1 MRSVRSCAGSR
12 GIPLRVSPAA
22 QFRSSLLLTVVLI
35 LTASVHDPRRVA
47 QQKGTRMATK
57 RQDEYVDLRRLSAP
71 PKFQKPKRI
80 HPRRNLPLTGEGV
93 EREFHST
100 STRALLAPLA
110 LNPADDVK
118 IVLNSELTE
127 PGQEHTAS
135 NVGEPSCAMNGNV
148 VFYTGNWY
156 AAISTDGGK
165 TFGFIDPASTQK
177 STDPAGCTFCCD
189 QVVHYIPQLDTF
201 VWLLQYGPDTGDNI
215 QRLGFASSADLAAG
229 NLRFRFFD
237 LTTAMLGVP
246 GAFMDFPDVAVGANS
261 LYVTTNVF
269 TPGKVQSAVFR
280 LPLSGIAANAMTVDV
295 HLSSPDLD
303 SCRVVQNCGTTAYFA
318 AHKDTSTLEV
328 FAWPEGHPA
337 PTATSVPV
345 ARWIGGNTGY
355 RSRTPDGRR
364 WLDRA
369 DPRLTGATMTG
380 KEAWFAWGVDRNSN
394 HRPQP
399 FVQIARIDTTTMT
412 LLENINVF
420 DPDSATCYGALST
433 NAKNEVGISY
443 MIGGAVFPSHVVGI
457 LTGAQ
462 RNVIAA
468 ASERS
473 PLSDN
478 DGRFSWGD
486 YLTVRRARPDEN
498 LFAATGYTLKGKS
511 DSDNRDSTPRFVL
524 FGRASDTGQPAGGD
538 PGGGGT
544 GDTTGPTVSA
554 GPGPITDVNQLTTV
568 SPQVAMEIK
577 KACGLLT
584 PHAAPAEEELPQA
597 IEPRKV
603 TAPGKERWPVKV
615 GTDDDVAL
623 VGKNIINNKDLGRG
637 IVETTVEELITIP
650 RPAGMTKVTSDPP
663 GFRTKRARPAELV
676 IWRITARITALKL
689 EDDGDY
695 HLVLQGSSGEMMI
708 GEVPTPT
715 KTFLGNSPW
724 LANIKAVRSAVDDK
738 LLSKLSPHDFLAF
751 GNTLVP
757 REAVST
763 EVQAVVREAIR
774 SLPMP
779 ASFAFS
785 REDLDTGLPTF
796 KTQVKPTDARI
807 TGVGFF
813 DRVHGQMGVS
823 QFKGIELHPIL
834 RIEWL

>member
-1 MRSVRSCAGSR
+1 
-12 GIPLRVSPAA
+12 
-22 QFRSSLLLTVVLI
+22 
-35 LTASVHDPRRVA
+35 
-47 QQKGTRMATK
+47 MATK
-57 RQDEYVDLRRLSAP
+57 RQDEYVVLQRLSAP
-71 PKFQKPKRI
+71 PRFQKPKRI
-80 HPRRNLPLTGEGV
+80 HPRRFLPLTGEGV

-100 STRALLAPLA
+100 STRALLAPVA
-110 LNPADDVK
+110 SNPADDVK
-118 IVLNSELTE
+118 IVLNSELAE
-127 PGQEHTAS
+127 AGQEHTAS
-135 NVGEPSCAMNGNV
+135 NVGEPSCAMNGRI

-177 STDPAGCTFCCD
+177 PTDPAGSTFCCD
-189 QVVHYIPQLDTF
+189 QVAHFIPQLDTF

-215 QRLGFASSADLAAG
+215 QRLGFISTADLAAG

-246 GAFMDFPDVAVGANS
+246 GAFMDFPDIAVGANS

-269 TPGKVQSAVFR
+269 TPGQVQSAVFR
-280 LPLSGIAANAMTVDV
+280 LPLSGIAGGAMTVDV
-295 HLSSPDLD
+295 HVSSPSLD
-303 SCRVVQNCGTTAYFA
+303 SFRVAQNCGTTAYFA

-328 FAWPEGHPA
+328 FAWAEGQTNPV
-337 PTATSVPV
+337 PTSVPV
-345 ARWIGGNTGY
+345 ARWIGGNNGY

-369 DPRLTGATMTG
+369 DPRITGATMAG

-399 FVQIARIDTTTMT
+399 FVQIARIDTSTMT
-412 LLENINVF
+412 LIENINVF

-462 RNVIAA
+462 RYVIAA
-468 ASERS
+468 AGERS

-498 LFAATGYTLKGKS
+498 LFAATGYTLKGKA

-524 FGRASDTGQPAGGD
+524 FGRASDTGSTTGGDSGAGGD
-538 PGGGGT
+538 GGGN
-544 GDTTGPTVSA
+544 GDVSGPPTVGA
-554 GPGPITDVNQLTTV
+554 GPGPITDVNQLNTV
-568 SPQVAMEIK
+568 SPQVAAEIK
-577 KACGLLT
+577 KACGLLA
-584 PHAAPAEEELPQA
+584 PHAAPEEEELPA
-597 IEPRKV
+597 AVEPRKV

-623 VGKNIINNKDLGRG
+623 VGKNIIGNKDLGRG
-637 IVETTVEELITIP
+637 IVEATVEELITIP

-676 IWRITARITALKL
+676 IWRITARINALKL

-695 HLVLQGSSGEMMI
+695 HLVLQGPSGETMI

-724 LANIKAVRSAVDDK
+724 LANIKDVRSAVDDK
-738 LLSKLSPHDFLAF
+738 LVSKLSPHDFIGF
-751 GNTLVP
+751 GTTLVP
-757 REAVST
+757 REALTS
-763 EVQAVVREAIR
+763 EVQAIVRNAIR
-774 SLPMP
+774 SLPLP
-779 ASFAFS
+779 ASFPFS

-796 KTQVKPTDARI
+796 KTRVKPTDARI

-823 QFKGIELHPIL
+823 QFNGIELHPIL